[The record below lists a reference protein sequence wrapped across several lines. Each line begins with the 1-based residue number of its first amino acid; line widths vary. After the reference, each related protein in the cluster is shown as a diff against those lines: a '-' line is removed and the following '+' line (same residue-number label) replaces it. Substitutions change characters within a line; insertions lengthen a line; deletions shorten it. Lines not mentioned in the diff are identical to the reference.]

1 MNPAALLLSSN
12 KFHFLF
18 PSLKE
23 KVPEGRMRLASHP
36 IAIGSSGFCSLL
48 NNSLLLQLKTERLDK
63 RGLCKGLFPHCGEAG
78 WGLKNLL
85 TLLFLI
91 PMGVIAQSDSVLSGV
106 YKWKEPDIIN
116 KNKIASTILF
126 EGKVHDFK
134 WMQMNANVIPSSK
147 KKFRK
152 RIPAKEEHL
161 LLIKSG
167 MLTISKDDSAW
178 SIDKG
183 SIALLMPG
191 QKYTLK
197 CESKEPCNYYVMKYR
212 SRKPGNKARGKNA
225 GGSLVK
231 NFNSIPF
238 KPNDNGGGRRDYFDR
253 ATAMAKRFEMH
264 VTTLK
269 EGVRSHDPHTHRAEE
284 IVLMIDGDTEMQIG
298 SAFYKGK
305 TGDIFYLGT
314 NVPHAI
320 RNEGTKPCMY
330 FAFQFE

>member
-1 MNPAALLLSSN
+1 MNVLFLQ
-12 KFHFLF
+12 HFLGWAFLFYF
-18 PSLKE
+18 P
-23 KVPEGRMRLASHP
+23 LAV
-36 IAIGSSGFCSLL
+36 SS
-48 NNSLLLQLKTERLDK
+48 Q
-63 RGLCKGLFPHCGEAG
+63 
-78 WGLKNLL
+78 
-85 TLLFLI
+85 
-91 PMGVIAQSDSVLSGV
+91 QDSVLSGV
-106 YKWKEPDIIN
+106 YKWNEDAISN
-116 KNKIASTILF
+116 KNKITSTVLF

-147 KKFRK
+147 KKFKK
-152 RIPAKEEHL
+152 RVPSKAEHL
-161 LLIKSG
+161 IIIKSG
-167 MLTISKDDSAW
+167 MLTIGKGDSAW
-178 SIDKG
+178 SIEKG
-183 SIALLMPG
+183 SVALLMPG
-191 QKYTLK
+191 QKYSLK
-197 CESKEPCNYYVMKYR
+197 CEGNEPCSYYVLKYR
-212 SRKPGNKARGKNA
+212 SRIPGNKARGINA

-269 EGVRSHDPHTHRAEE
+269 EGVRSHDAHTHRAEE
-284 IVLMIDGDTEMQIG
+284 IVLVVDGDTEMQIG